1 MKEYLEV
8 DGYPGLVRDV
18 ESNAILN
25 VDFEKIAAAR
35 KRKAEKLQRRQE
47 KNASEARLSRID
59 EEMAEIKM
67 VLKLLVENL

>member
-47 KNASEARLSRID
+47 KNASEARLSRIE